1 MTRDGTVGRFRRNRA
16 KPGVSSGHRSRLND
30 EDSVR
35 GPHQGQQST
44 RTAPTGRTHDCKR
57 PLRCTP
63 NDLLPG
69 GGPPHMKRRE
79 FIALLGGAAAWPL
92 AARAQ
97 QQTMSLVG
105 ILNSAGDR
113 WVAAFRKG
121 LSEEGQVEGRNVA
134 IELRSTA
141 QYGEVPS
148 LAAELV
154 QRRVAVI
161 AALGG
166 PAAAAAKAATAT
178 IPIVFSVGG
187 DPVELGL
194 VPNINRPGGNI
205 TGVTFFAKQL
215 VQKQVGILHDL
226 VPKASR
232 LGVLINPNNWRHQTD
247 ADEVQAAAR
256 TLGLDLHV
264 AKAGSDGDLDAAFKG
279 LVQHH
284 AQALVIAGDAF
295 FFRVSAKLVA
305 LAQQHSLATIFGSRE
320 FADVGGLMSYA
331 ASLADAHRQAG
342 VYVGRILKG
351 EKPGDLPVMQ
361 PSKFELVINLKTAK
375 ALGLD
380 VPLHL
385 QQLADE
391 GIE

>member
-1 MTRDGTVGRFRRNRA
+1 MTC
-16 KPGVSSGHRSRLND
+16 
-30 EDSVR
+30 
-35 GPHQGQQST
+35 
-44 RTAPTGRTHDCKR
+44 TGRRDFFR
-57 PLRCTP
+57 
-63 NDLLPG
+63 
-69 GGPPHMKRRE
+69 
-79 FIALLGGAAAWPL
+79 LLGGGATVGWPL

-97 QQTMSLVG
+97 QQTIPVVG

-121 LSEEGQVEGRNVA
+121 LSEEGQIEGRNVA

-154 QRRVAVI
+154 QRRVAVF

-178 IPIVFSVGG
+178 LPIVFSVGG

-215 VQKQVGILHDL
+215 LQKQVGILHDL
-226 VPKASR
+226 VPKVSV
-232 LGVLINPNNWRHQTD
+232 LGVLINPNNWRHQADT
-247 ADEVQAAAR
+247 DEVQAAAR

-264 AKAGSDGDLDAAFKG
+264 AKAGSEGDLDAAFTG

-295 FFRVSAKLVA
+295 FFRVSTKLVA
-305 LAQQHSLATIFGSRE
+305 LAEQHSLAAIFPTRE
-320 FADVGGLMSYA
+320 FADAGGLMSYA

-375 ALGLD
+375 ALGLEIPPG
-380 VPLHL
+380 V
-385 QQLADE
+385 LALTDE
-391 GIE
+391 VVE

>member
-1 MTRDGTVGRFRRNRA
+1 
-16 KPGVSSGHRSRLND
+16 
-30 EDSVR
+30 
-35 GPHQGQQST
+35 
-44 RTAPTGRTHDCKR
+44 
-57 PLRCTP
+57 
-63 NDLLPG
+63 
-69 GGPPHMKRRE
+69 MKRRE
-79 FIALLGGAAAWPL
+79 FITLLGGAAAAAWPL

-97 QQTMSLVG
+97 QPAMPVAG

-113 WVAAFRKG
+113 WVTSFRKG
-121 LSEEGQVEGRNVA
+121 LSEEGQIEGRNVT
-134 IELRSTA
+134 IVLRSTE

-148 LAAELV
+148 VAAELV

-215 VQKQVGILHDL
+215 LQKQVGILHDL
-226 VPKASR
+226 VPKASV
-232 LGVLINPNNWRHQTD
+232 LGLLINPNNWRHQAD
-247 ADEVQAAAR
+247 AGEVQAAAR
-256 TLGLDLHV
+256 TLGLDVHV
-264 AKAGSDGDLDAAFKG
+264 ANAGSEGDLDAAFVG
-279 LVQHH
+279 LVQRHVR
-284 AQALVIAGDAF
+284 ALVIAGDAF

-305 LAQQHSLATIFGSRE
+305 LVEQHSVPAIFGSRE
-320 FADVGGLMSYA
+320 FADAGGLMSYA

-342 VYVGRILKG
+342 VYVGRVLKG

-361 PSKFELVINLKTAK
+361 PSKFELVINLKAAR

-380 VPLHL
+380 VPLHF

-391 GIE
+391 VIE

>member
-1 MTRDGTVGRFRRNRA
+1 M
-16 KPGVSSGHRSRLND
+16 
-30 EDSVR
+30 
-35 GPHQGQQST
+35 
-44 RTAPTGRTHDCKR
+44 
-57 PLRCTP
+57 
-63 NDLLPG
+63 
-69 GGPPHMKRRE
+69 MKRRE
-79 FIALLGGAAAWPL
+79 VITLLGGAAAWPL

-97 QQTMSLVG
+97 QQTMPVAG
-105 ILNSAGDR
+105 ILNSAGDK

-226 VPKASR
+226 LPKASV
-232 LGVLINPNNWRHQTD
+232 LGVLINPNNWRHQVD
-247 ADEVQAAAR
+247 ADEVEAAAR
-256 TLGLDLHV
+256 TLGLGVHI
-264 AKAGSDGDLDAAFKG
+264 AKAGTEGDLDAAFTG
-279 LVQHH
+279 LVQRH

-295 FFRVSAKLVA
+295 LVSTKLVA
-305 LAQQHSLATIFGSRE
+305 FAEQHSLA
-320 FADVGGLMSYA
+320 
-331 ASLADAHRQAG
+331 
-342 VYVGRILKG
+342 
-351 EKPGDLPVMQ
+351 
-361 PSKFELVINLKTAK
+361 AK
-375 ALGLD
+375 LWVA
-380 VPLHL
+380 
-385 QQLADE
+385 
-391 GIE
+391 

>member
-1 MTRDGTVGRFRRNRA
+1 
-16 KPGVSSGHRSRLND
+16 
-30 EDSVR
+30 
-35 GPHQGQQST
+35 
-44 RTAPTGRTHDCKR
+44 
-57 PLRCTP
+57 
-63 NDLLPG
+63 
-69 GGPPHMKRRE
+69 
-79 FIALLGGAAAWPL
+79 
-92 AARAQ
+92 
-97 QQTMSLVG
+97 
-105 ILNSAGDR
+105 
-113 WVAAFRKG
+113 

-226 VPKASR
+226 LPKASV
-232 LGVLINPNNWRHQTD
+232 LGVLINPNNWRHQAD

-256 TLGLDLHV
+256 TLGLDVHV
-264 AKAGSDGDLDAAFKG
+264 AKAGTEGDLDVAFTG
-279 LVQHH
+279 LVQRH
-284 AQALVIAGDAF
+284 AQALVIAGNAF
-295 FFRVSAKLVA
+295 FFGSAPNSSRWRSNTCSPPSLGRVNLP
-305 LAQQHSLATIFGSRE
+305 
-320 FADVGGLMSYA
+320 MPA
-331 ASLADAHRQAG
+331 AS
-342 VYVGRILKG
+342 
-351 EKPGDLPVMQ
+351 
-361 PSKFELVINLKTAK
+361 
-375 ALGLD
+375 
-380 VPLHL
+380 
-385 QQLADE
+385 
-391 GIE
+391 

>member
-1 MTRDGTVGRFRRNRA
+1 MR
-16 KPGVSSGHRSRLND
+16 
-30 EDSVR
+30 
-35 GPHQGQQST
+35 
-44 RTAPTGRTHDCKR
+44 
-57 PLRCTP
+57 
-63 NDLLPG
+63 
-69 GGPPHMKRRE
+69 RRE
-79 FIALLGGAAAWPL
+79 LITLLGGAAAAWPL

-97 QQTMSLVG
+97 QTTMPVAG
-105 ILNSAGDR
+105 ILNSAGDK
-113 WVAAFRKG
+113 WVASFRKG
-121 LSEEGQVEGRNVA
+121 LSEEGLVEGRNVA

-141 QYGEVPS
+141 QYGEVAS

-166 PAAAAAKAATAT
+166 PAAAAAKTATAT

-215 VQKQVGILHDL
+215 VQKQIGILHDV
-226 VPKASR
+226 VPKASV
-232 LGVLINPNNWRHQTD
+232 LGVLINPNNWRHQAD

-256 TLGLDLHV
+256 TLGLEMHI
-264 AKAGSDGDLDAAFKG
+264 AKAGSEGDFDAAFAG

-295 FFRVSAKLVA
+295 FFRVSTKLVA
-305 LAQQHSLATIFGSRE
+305 LAEQHSLAAIFPSRE
-320 FADVGGLMSYA
+320 FADAGGLMSYA
-331 ASLADAHRQAG
+331 ASLADAHREAG
-342 VYVGRILKG
+342 VYAGRVLKG

-361 PSKFELVINLKTAK
+361 PSKFELVINLKTAM
-375 ALGLD
+375 ALGLTIPPG
-380 VPLHL
+380 VLAI
-385 QQLADE
+385 ADE
-391 GIE
+391 VIE

>member
-1 MTRDGTVGRFRRNRA
+1 
-16 KPGVSSGHRSRLND
+16 
-30 EDSVR
+30 
-35 GPHQGQQST
+35 
-44 RTAPTGRTHDCKR
+44 
-57 PLRCTP
+57 
-63 NDLLPG
+63 
-69 GGPPHMKRRE
+69 MKRRE
-79 FIALLGGAAAWPL
+79 FITLLGGAAVAWPL

-97 QQTMSLVG
+97 QQTMPVAG
-105 ILNSAGDR
+105 ILNSAGDK

-226 VPKASR
+226 LPKASV
-232 LGVLINPNNWRHQTD
+232 LGVLINPNNWRHQVD
-247 ADEVQAAAR
+247 ADEVEAAAR
-256 TLGLDLHV
+256 TLGLGVHI
-264 AKAGSDGDLDAAFKG
+264 AKAGTEGDLDAAFTG
-279 LVQHH
+279 LVQRH

-295 FFRVSAKLVA
+295 FFRVSTKLVA
-305 LAQQHSLATIFGSRE
+305 LAEQHSLAAIFGSRE
-320 FADVGGLMSYA
+320 FADAGGLMSYA
-331 ASLADAHRQAG
+331 ASLAEAHRQAG
-342 VYVGRILKG
+342 IYVGRVLKG

-375 ALGLD
+375 ALGLEI
-380 VPLHL
+380 PPNLL
-385 QQLADE
+385 ALADE
-391 GIE
+391 VIE

>member
-1 MTRDGTVGRFRRNRA
+1 M
-16 KPGVSSGHRSRLND
+16 K
-30 EDSVR
+30 
-35 GPHQGQQST
+35 
-44 RTAPTGRTHDCKR
+44 RTSL
-57 PLRCTP
+57 PLQ
-63 NDLLPG
+63 
-69 GGPPHMKRRE
+69 RRE
-79 FIALLGGAAAWPL
+79 FISLLGGAVTAWPL
-92 AARAQ
+92 TARAQ
-97 QQTMSLVG
+97 QPAMPVVG
-105 ILNSAGDR
+105 ILNSAGDK

-121 LSEEGQVEGRNVA
+121 LSEEGQIEGRNVA
-134 IELRSTA
+134 IELRSTE
-141 QYGEVPS
+141 QYGEAPA

-166 PAAAAAKAATAT
+166 PAAAAAKAGTAT

-187 DPVELGL
+187 DPVELDL

-226 VPKASR
+226 VPKA
-232 LGVLINPNNWRHQTD
+232 LVFGVLINPNNWRHQAD
-247 ADEVQAAAR
+247 ADEVRAAAR
-256 TLGLDLHV
+256 ALGLELHV
-264 AKAGSDGDLDAAFKG
+264 ANAGNERDLDAAFAG
-279 LVQHH
+279 LVQRRVR
-284 AQALVIAGDAF
+284 AIVIAGDAF
-295 FFRVSAKLVA
+295 FFRVSTRLVA
-305 LAQQHSLATIFGSRE
+305 LTEQHSVAAIFGSRE
-320 FADVGGLMSYA
+320 FVDAGGLMSYA

-342 VYVGRILKG
+342 IYVGRILKG
-351 EKPGDLPVMQ
+351 DKPGDLPVMQ

-391 GIE
+391 VIE

>member
-1 MTRDGTVGRFRRNRA
+1 MT
-16 KPGVSSGHRSRLND
+16 
-30 EDSVR
+30 
-35 GPHQGQQST
+35 
-44 RTAPTGRTHDCKR
+44 
-57 PLRCTP
+57 
-63 NDLLPG
+63 
-69 GGPPHMKRRE
+69 RRE
-79 FIALLGGAAAWPL
+79 FIALIGGAASWPF

-97 QQTMSLVG
+97 QPAMPVVG
-105 ILNSAGDR
+105 ILNSAGDK

-121 LSEEGQVEGRNVA
+121 LSEEGQIEGRNVA
-134 IELRSTA
+134 IELRSTG

-154 QRRVAVI
+154 QRRVPVI

-166 PAAAAAKAATAT
+166 PAAAAAKAATGT

-215 VQKQVGILHDL
+215 LQKQVGILHDL
-226 VPKASR
+226 VPKASV
-232 LGVLINPNNWRHQTD
+232 LGVLINPNNWRHQAD
-247 ADEVQAAAR
+247 AGEVQAAAR
-256 TLGLDLHV
+256 TLGLNVHI
-264 AKAGSDGDLDAAFKG
+264 ANASSERDLDAAFAS
-279 LVQHH
+279 LERH
-284 AQALVIAGDAF
+284 ARALVIAGDAF
-295 FFRVSAKLVA
+295 FFRVSTRLVA
-305 LAQQHSLATIFGSRE
+305 LAEQHSVAAMFGTRE
-320 FADVGGLMSYA
+320 FVDAGGPMSYA

-361 PSKFELVINLKTAK
+361 PSKFELVINLKAAK

-391 GIE
+391 VIE

>member
-1 MTRDGTVGRFRRNRA
+1 MN
-16 KPGVSSGHRSRLND
+16 
-30 EDSVR
+30 
-35 GPHQGQQST
+35 
-44 RTAPTGRTHDCKR
+44 
-57 PLRCTP
+57 
-63 NDLLPG
+63 
-69 GGPPHMKRRE
+69 RRE
-79 FIALLGGAAAWPL
+79 FITLLSGAAASWPL

-97 QQTMSLVG
+97 QQTMPVAG
-105 ILNSAGDR
+105 ILNSAGDK

-121 LSEEGQVEGRNVA
+121 LSEEGQVEGRNVT

-226 VPKASR
+226 LPKASV
-232 LGVLINPNNWRHQTD
+232 LGVLINPNNWRHQVD
-247 ADEVQAAAR
+247 ADEVEAAAR
-256 TLGLDLHV
+256 TLGLGVHI
-264 AKAGSDGDLDAAFKG
+264 AKAGTEGDLDAAFTG
-279 LVQHH
+279 LVQRH

-295 FFRVSAKLVA
+295 FFRVSTKLVA
-305 LAQQHSLATIFGSRE
+305 FAEQHSLAAIFGSRE
-320 FADVGGLMSYA
+320 FADAGGLMSYA
-331 ASLADAHRQAG
+331 ASLAEAHRQAG
-342 VYVGRILKG
+342 IYVGRVLKG

-375 ALGLD
+375 ALGLEI
-380 VPLHL
+380 PPNLL
-385 QQLADE
+385 ALADE
-391 GIE
+391 VIE

>member
-1 MTRDGTVGRFRRNRA
+1 
-16 KPGVSSGHRSRLND
+16 
-30 EDSVR
+30 
-35 GPHQGQQST
+35 
-44 RTAPTGRTHDCKR
+44 
-57 PLRCTP
+57 
-63 NDLLPG
+63 
-69 GGPPHMKRRE
+69 MKRRE
-79 FIALLGGAAAWPL
+79 FITLLGGAAAWPL

-97 QQTMSLVG
+97 QQTMPVAG
-105 ILNSAGDR
+105 ILNSAGDK

-226 VPKASR
+226 LPKASV
-232 LGVLINPNNWRHQTD
+232 LGVLINPNNWRHQVD
-247 ADEVQAAAR
+247 ADEVEAAAR
-256 TLGLDLHV
+256 TLGLGVHI
-264 AKAGSDGDLDAAFKG
+264 AKAGTEGDLDAAFTG
-279 LVQHH
+279 LVQRH

-295 FFRVSAKLVA
+295 FFRVSTKLVA
-305 LAQQHSLATIFGSRE
+305 FAEQHSLAAIFGSRE
-320 FADVGGLMSYA
+320 FADAGGLMSYA
-331 ASLADAHRQAG
+331 ASLAEAHRQAG
-342 VYVGRILKG
+342 IYVGRVLKG

-375 ALGLD
+375 ALGLEL
-380 VPLHL
+380 PPNLL
-385 QQLADE
+385 ALADE
-391 GIE
+391 VIE

>member
-1 MTRDGTVGRFRRNRA
+1 V
-16 KPGVSSGHRSRLND
+16 
-30 EDSVR
+30 
-35 GPHQGQQST
+35 
-44 RTAPTGRTHDCKR
+44 
-57 PLRCTP
+57 
-63 NDLLPG
+63 
-69 GGPPHMKRRE
+69 KRRQ
-79 FIALLGGAAAWPL
+79 FITLLGGAAAWPL
-92 AARAQ
+92 VARAQ
-97 QQTMSLVG
+97 QQTMPVAG
-105 ILNSAGDR
+105 ILNSAGDK

-226 VPKASR
+226 LPKASV
-232 LGVLINPNNWRHQTD
+232 LGVLINPNNWRHQVD
-247 ADEVQAAAR
+247 ADEVEAAAR
-256 TLGLDLHV
+256 TLGLGVHI
-264 AKAGSDGDLDAAFKG
+264 AKAGTEGDLDAAFTG
-279 LVQHH
+279 LVQRH

-295 FFRVSAKLVA
+295 FFRVSTKLVA
-305 LAQQHSLATIFGSRE
+305 FAEQHSLAAIFGSRE
-320 FADVGGLMSYA
+320 FADAGGLMSYA
-331 ASLADAHRQAG
+331 ASLAEAHRQAG
-342 VYVGRILKG
+342 IYVGRVLKG

-375 ALGLD
+375 ALGLEI
-380 VPLHL
+380 PPNLL
-385 QQLADE
+385 ALADE
-391 GIE
+391 VIE